1 MALTTESCS
10 QCERLSVVV
19 ESARTL
25 EDLRELPNTHDRHK
39 GRYVWHSREFFG
51 YALVPR
57 SVRGKRGIIDA
68 YFCIDE
74 DDLDDIDVQG
84 YASRF
89 LREWVFPRWKNFK
102 IVEISEPVLAVPDG
116 LLCRKLRH
124 TPAGEIQTGAGAE

>member
-19 ESARTL
+19 ESDRPL
-25 EDLRELPNTHDRHK
+25 ENLREMPSTYDRHK
-39 GRYVWHSREFFG
+39 NRYVWHSHEFFG

-57 SVRGKRGIIDA
+57 SVEGIRGIVDA

-74 DDLDDIDVQG
+74 DDLDDIDVPG
-84 YASRF
+84 YADRF
-89 LREWVFPRWKNFK
+89 LRQYVFPRWKNLR
-102 IVEISEPVLAVPDG
+102 IIEISEPVLSAPEG

-124 TPAGEIQTGAGAE
+124 LPLGEIPAGAGAE